1 MNEEAQ
7 KRIAECKRTK
17 AKWLVLNA
25 LKLTE
30 IPAEINELI
39 WLEVLSFQSN
49 QISEIKGIEKLTALT
64 ELNLSSNQISEIK
77 GLEKLTNLTYLN
89 LHSNQISE
97 IKGLEKLTA
106 LKRLNLRSN
115 QINEIK
121 GLGKLTALKILA
133 FDSNQISEIK
143 GLDNLRNL
151 EELYLETNDIE
162 EIKGLDN
169 LTALNELYLEFNQI
183 NEIRGLELLTALD
196 TLYLSSNEIDEIKG
210 LEKLTS
216 LNTLYIKKNKISE
229 IKGLEKLKQL
239 KSLDL
244 QDNKIKDIS
253 KAKKYLIEGNLEIVL
268 NSHFYSY
275 LGGGINLYGNPIK
288 NPPIEFVKQGKQAIL
303 DYFENKTNEAGK
315 KEVDYIYEA
324 KLLLVGEERAGKST
338 IGEIL
343 SDPAVKFKEGKKST
357 EGIDIFK
364 WEIPATESQLAQD
377 FTFNIWDFGGQDIYH
392 STHQYFLTRR
402 SFYLFITEARK
413 DLRFDEFNYW
423 LHIINTL
430 APDCPILVVQN
441 KADKPHKIQDID
453 KYTKDF
459 ESIRH
464 PKIIDISCDNTSDKW
479 EPVYKAKLEDLKQ
492 IIYQV
497 IKDGQLPGFGGEL
510 PKKWV
515 DVRRALKTMEDKNI
529 DHIPYAEYVQI
540 CKQHHLNDSSV
551 KTLRNYFNDIGVF
564 TYFDD
569 IDLSNTI
576 FLNHEYVTDALYK
589 VLENEQIQNKNGQF
603 KRNDLKD
610 IWKDEKYKDKL
621 SQLYRLLIH
630 SRFKICYECADGT
643 CMIPSHFITSAK
655 KVDWKN
661 ENDLLQ
667 FRFNFNFM
675 PKGIMGRLIVSMS
688 SYIHK
693 ETYWQFGVLLKY
705 NDAVALVTEVHIENK
720 NNITIAI
727 EGEDRTAFLH
737 VLIKEIVELCAVFPN
752 LNYEKEY
759 ACICSEC
766 KGAEKKYYHSEHS
779 IKKAR
784 EKNKPTVECKTS
796 LDDVKVLE
804 LLGMYGFSKE
814 EQSIH
819 DRFDNLERKT
829 EELKGVMY
837 NTTGDLKNQIQ
848 KLNDQQSK
856 DLIQFLTLAFTALD
870 EAQID
875 NYEVH
880 VEELKGVKK
889 MSSLE
894 NKVNLSLPIL
904 EFVAPYIQ
912 EMIDVEAL
920 KAMGINP
927 KLDIKYNLK
936 PIMNNISQLK
946 DKLALKYGIQKPLF

>member
-7 KRIAECKRTK
+7 KRIAECKSTK
-17 AKWLVLNA
+17 AKSLN
-25 LKLTE
+25 LSSLNLTE

-39 WLEVLSFQSN
+39 WLKTLWL
-49 QISEIKGIEKLTALT
+49 I
-64 ELNLSSNQISEIK
+64 
-77 GLEKLTNLTYLN
+77 
-89 LHSNQISE
+89 SNQISE

-106 LKRLNLRSN
+106 LKRLFLSSN
-115 QINEIK
+115 QISEMK
-121 GLGKLTALKILA
+121 GLEKLTALKTLILS
-133 FDSNQISEIK
+133 SNQISEIK
-143 GLDNLRNL
+143 GL
-151 EELYLETNDIE
+151 EE
-162 EIKGLDN
+162 
-169 LTALNELYLEFNQI
+169 LTALTILSLYSNQ
-183 NEIRGLELLTALD
+183 
-196 TLYLSSNEIDEIKG
+196 
-210 LEKLTS
+210 
-216 LNTLYIKKNKISE
+216 ISE
-229 IKGLEKLKQL
+229 IKGLEKLTALTSLYLYSNQISEIKGLEKLTALKVLWLFSNQISEIRGLEKLTALTSLYLYSNQISEIKNLDQL
-239 KSLDL
+239 ISLNTLSLDF
-244 QDNKIKDIS
+244 DKIVGIKGIRQLTALR
-253 KAKKYLIEGNLEIVL
+253 KPPYEIL
-268 NSHFYSY
+268 T
-275 LGGGINLYGNPIK
+275 
-288 NPPIEFVKQGKQAIL
+288 QGKQAIL
-303 DYFENKTNEAGK
+303 DYFQGK
-315 KEVDYIYEA
+315 KNEDGKEEVDYIYEA

-430 APDCPILVVQN
+430 APNCPILVVQN

-459 ESIRH
+459 KAIRH
-464 PKIIDISCDNTSDKW
+464 LKIIEISCDNTSDKW
-479 EPVYKAKLEDLKQ
+479 ESVYKAKLEDLKQ

-569 IDLSNTI
+569 IDLSNTV

-589 VLENEQIQNKNGQF
+589 VLDNEQIQNHNGQF
-603 KRNDLKD
+603 KKDDLND

-621 SQLYRLLIH
+621 SQLYHLLIH

-752 LNYEKEY
+752 LNYDKEY
-759 ACICSEC
+759 ACIC
-766 KGAEKKYYHSEHS
+766 EKCRNEQEKFYHKDET
-779 IKKAR
+779 IKLAL
-784 EKNKPTVECKTS
+784 EEN
-796 LDDVKVLE
+796 VKIQCHKFLKMVDPFK
-804 LLGMYGFSKE
+804 LLGMYGIREDSSYHK
-814 EQSIH
+814 
-819 DRFDNLERKT
+819 RFDEVLVAVNETKGAVYNT
-829 EELKGVMY
+829 AGELKS
-837 NTTGDLKNQIQ
+837 LIKNVSQ
-848 KLNDQQSK
+848 QQSK

-875 NYEVH
+875 NYKAH
-880 VEELKGVKK
+880 LEELKGVKK
-889 MSSLE
+889 MSNWE
-894 NKVNLSLPIL
+894 NKTTLSLPIL